1 MYMILLVF
9 FFIMQWA
16 SILVNRSRIERTNTQ
31 KREAYMRKT
40 FLSMGLPSIVGLVFG
55 FICLAINLHWAI
67 PICTYIVLSIVFAF
81 VGPKIYKNNKSNK
94 KTKKK

>member
-40 FLSMGLPSIVGLVFG
+40 FFSMGLPSIVGLVFG
-55 FICLAINLHWAI
+55 FVCLAINLHWAI
-67 PICTYIVLSIVFAF
+67 PVCTYVVLSLVFALERQ
-81 VGPKIYKNNKSNK
+81 KMCKSNKK

>member
-16 SILVNRSRIERTNTQ
+16 SILVNRSRIDRNNTH

-40 FLSMGLPSIVGLVFG
+40 FFSMGLPSIVGLVFG
-55 FICLAINLHWAI
+55 FVCLAINLHWAI
-67 PICTYIVLSIVFAF
+67 PVCTYVVLSLVFAF
-81 VGPKIYKNNKSNK
+81 VGPKMCKSNK
-94 KTKKK
+94 NKARKK